1 MFIYCQAI
9 YYLPESHIHN
19 DVTRSRFS
27 QLMGCLSI
35 FDKICDCSIRV
46 YWLFSTFINTKG
58 ILKILGKQEIRVRQ
72 PHVHPGPLLTTPLHV
87 HMEIF
92 KTSLNNL

>member
-1 MFIYCQAI
+1 MFIYYQAI
-9 YYLPESHIHN
+9 YYLPESHMQN
-19 DVTRSRFS
+19 DVTKFS
-27 QLMGCLSI
+27 QLMHGVSI
-35 FDKICDCSIRV
+35 YFDKICDCSIRV

-87 HMEIF
+87 YMEIF
-92 KTSLNNL
+92 KHH